1 MNKAPPILALIA
13 RLPLEARGWV
23 IVDHWSDDL
32 CAIGFAPRAHPRHL
46 IYVSTY
52 DKEAGRYFYE
62 CETPSGAEPTD
73 YVASASGEGVDL
85 DTLLAAMEEHF
96 ALAQETR
103 A

>member
-1 MNKAPPILALIA
+1 MNKEPPILELIA
-13 RLPLEARGWV
+13 RLPLEARDWV

-62 CETPSGAEPTD
+62 CETPGGAEPTD
-73 YVASASGEGVDL
+73 YVARATGERVDFE
-85 DTLLAAMEEHF
+85 TLLAAMDQHF
-96 ALAQETR
+96 ALVPVVR
-103 A
+103 